1 MEAVSLDSLQA
12 ISTFS
17 TADMFK
23 DLPSF
28 PSTTISSFRMNK
40 DLEYAMQGMEKEVK
54 ASPTRLSSNVLSSSS
69 PFDGP
74 SEETVDPIWGKRY
87 DTHSSLSPSFSTPK
101 RNLLNN
107 KGKGK
112 TKLSKFG
119 QYSAVAVNNSRKSS
133 KKNKKT
139 MPVSELKLK
148 EVQLIKT
155 LGKFSGTSPSK
166 GVSVIF
172 GDMNPTVEKY
182 SRKNIPIVI
191 KPTNNNPAEDST
203 DDNESIDND
212 STGTSSTAESSQ
224 YGEEL
229 TTVLSRIQLA
239 TSQPSLSYQFG
250 DDLDDCDLVDA
261 VAKIEVSS
269 EPETEIKEYVQQSQA
284 DHLLAVQ
291 EESLRKA
298 MERQHKKESFFW

>member
-1 MEAVSLDSLQA
+1 MEAVSLD
-12 ISTFS
+12 IS
-17 TADMFK
+17 TADLFK

-54 ASPTRLSSNVLSSSS
+54 ASPTCLSSNILSSAS
-69 PFDGP
+69 PFDAPTEG
-74 SEETVDPIWGKRY
+74 TVDPIWGKRY
-87 DTHSSLSPSFSTPK
+87 DAHSSLSPPFSTPK
-101 RNLLNN
+101 RNLLKN

-112 TKLSKFG
+112 TKLSKFA
-119 QYSAVAVNNSRKSS
+119 QYSAVAVNNSSKSS

-139 MPVSELKLK
+139 IPVSELKLK

-155 LGKFSGTSPSK
+155 LGRFSGTSPNK

-182 SRKNIPIVI
+182 SRKNIPIVSI

-203 DDNESIDND
+203 DDNESIDNN

-224 YGEEL
+224 YGDEL

-261 VAKIEVSS
+261 VAKIELSS
-269 EPETEIKEYVQQSQA
+269 KPETAIKEYVQQSQA